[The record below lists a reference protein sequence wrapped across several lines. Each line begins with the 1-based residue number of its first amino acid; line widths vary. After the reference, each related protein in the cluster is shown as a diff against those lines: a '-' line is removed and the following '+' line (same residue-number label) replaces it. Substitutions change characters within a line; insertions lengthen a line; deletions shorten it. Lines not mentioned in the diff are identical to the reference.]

1 MISGM
6 NLTIG
11 VPTIFFRRR
20 RTLSYVVLLL
30 LWFIFHAPLLQ
41 ADEAGPAGSY
51 IEIGGQ
57 TDPTAVGVGFGGFIN
72 NYRYLSTRMA
82 LYVLG
87 SESVGDV
94 FLGADAGVRM
104 ELGTRVSPFVGLG
117 GYYGYHS
124 NQIPAENDKL
134 DNDGDGLVDE
144 SGEKD
149 TQIDRSMATIYPE
162 AGLHI
167 WIDKVN
173 RLTLSAK
180 YEVTTE
186 GRDSDFWLF
195 CFGVYFAIR

>member
-1 MISGM
+1 MITGR
-6 NLTIG
+6 NRAVD
-11 VPTIFFRRR
+11 VPTIPFRRHPK
-20 RTLSYVVLLL
+20 TAYVILLF

-41 ADEAGPAGSY
+41 ADEPGPAGPY

-57 TDPTAVGVGFGGFIN
+57 TDPTAVGIGFGGFIN

-87 SESVGDV
+87 SESVEDV

-104 ELGTRVSPFVGLG
+104 ELGARVSPFVGLG

-144 SGEKD
+144 GGEKD
-149 TQIDRSMATIYPE
+149 TQIDRSIATIYPE

-167 WIDKVN
+167 WIDKVH
-173 RLTLSAK
+173 RLSLSAK
-180 YEVTTE
+180 YQVTTE

-195 CFGVYFAIR
+195 CFGVYFAIK